1 MSAIN
6 IKGTRSIVLY
16 FLESYDRLRDSDEKL
31 IATIWKLEL
40 VKNKID
46 PKKITA
52 FNFLQLFADGKLT
65 NPESIR
71 RSRAKIQENIP
82 ELRGVNYKDRQGKSY
97 DVQDELRNFFD
108 DEEKGKDKGKD
119 KESDTNEDKTE
130 D

>member
-40 VKNKID
+40 VKNKVD

-82 ELRGVNYKDRQGKSY
+82 ELRGSNYKERQGNSP
-97 DVQDELRNFFD
+97 DIQDDLRTFFD
-108 DEEKGKDKGKD
+108 DNDTDNPK
-119 KESDTNEDKTE
+119 KEDSEDDTNENKK
-130 D
+130 